1 MSWKGNYWGTDGALE
16 VARKCFSNSNKA
28 GSDHVAYASELYAA
42 GGRAFAE
49 LRISFRRRDVFGAC
63 LWSWRML
70 TCGYQSV
77 AHIDTAWKGYRTI
90 TYIQYSNI
98 RHVWEEYNRTLDEVD
113 VSFAV
118 WLKFGALRFG
128 RRQRVRSLILVPLNV
143 AISGFR
149 EVKPHTRAF
158 IVSHAFT
165 SGYWKRTPEWI
176 CFIEQM
182 ARQTFLDHD
191 IGQAS
196 RVWKH
201 ASEHWEK
208 LPGNEWRA
216 FMTYLLARHL
226 ATASSPDQVVK
237 LSP

>member
-16 VARKCFSNSNKA
+16 VARKHFSNSNKA

-77 AHIDTAWKGYRTI
+77 AHIDTAWDGCESTDF
-90 TYIQYSNI
+90 
-98 RHVWEEYNRTLDEVD
+98 TLDEVD
-113 VSFAV
+113 ISFAV
-118 WLKFGALRFG
+118 WLRFGALKFG
-128 RRQRVRSLILVPLNV
+128 RRQRVLDLIPDPLSQ
-143 AISGFR
+143 AISTFSTA
-149 EVKPHTRAF
+149 KSHTRAF